1 MSVFFLPSRSH
12 VLFLALMLF
21 LTNIS
26 AQSQHLS
33 GTNFSCPVDSPPSCE
48 TYVTYIAQS
57 PNFLSLTNI
66 SDLFDI
72 SPLSIARASNI
83 DDEDKELIPGQV
95 LLVPVTCGCTKHRS
109 FANNTY
115 TIKLGDSYILV
126 STTSYQNL
134 TNYLEME
141 DSNPGLNP
149 NLIPPFIKVVVPIFC
164 RCPSK
169 TQLNKGIKYLI
180 TYVWHANDNVSTV
193 SSKFGAS
200 QVDILTENNYNQNF
214 ASAANLPVLIPVTR
228 LPILAQPSSNGRKRS
243 IQLPVIIGISIGS
256 AFFVTVLTVSL
267 VYLYCLKMKRLNR
280 TASLSETA
288 DKLLSGVSG
297 YVSKPTMYEMD
308 VIMEATMN
316 LSDQCKIGE
325 SVYKANIDG
334 KVLAVKKTKKDA
346 SEELKILQKVNHGN
360 LVKLMGVSS
369 DNEGNCF
376 LVYEYA
382 ENGSLD
388 EWLFLE
394 SSKTSDS
401 TVSLT
406 WSQRIGIAVDVA
418 VGLQYMHEHT
428 YPRIIHRDITTS
440 NILLDANFKAKIAN
454 FSMARTSTNPMM
466 PKIDVF
472 AFGVVLIELLTGKK
486 GVTTKENGEV
496 VIMWKDFWM
505 IFDLEGNKEER
516 LRKWMDPKLENFYP
530 IDNAL
535 SLASLAVNCTADKS
549 LSRPTIEEIVLCLN
563 LLNQPSSEPTLERSL
578 TFGLDVEDTQ
588 IVTSIA
594 AR

>member
-1 MSVFFLPSRSH
+1 MAVLFLPSSSQC
-12 VLFLALMLF
+12 LFLALMLF

-26 AQSQHLS
+26 AQTQQLS
-33 GTNFSCPVDSPPSCE
+33 RTNFTCPVDSPPSCE

-66 SDLFDI
+66 SNLFDI
-72 SPLSIARASNI
+72 SSLSISKASNI
-83 DDEDKELIPGQV
+83 DEDSKLIPNQV
-95 LLVPVTCGCTKHRS
+95 LLVPVTCGCTENRS
-109 FANNTY
+109 FANISY
-115 TIKLGDSYILV
+115 SIKTDDYYKLISATLF
-126 STTSYQNL
+126 QNL

-141 DSNPGLNP
+141 DANPSLNP
-149 NLIPPFIKVVVPIFC
+149 NLLPLDAKVVVPLFC

-169 TQLNKGIKYLI
+169 NQLNKGIKYLI
-180 TYVWHANDNVSTV
+180 TYVWKANDNVTLV

-200 QVDILTENNYNQNF
+200 QGDMLTENNF
-214 ASAANLPVLIPVTR
+214 TASANLPIVIPVTN
-228 LPILAQPSSNGRKRS
+228 LPKLDQPSSSGS
-243 IQLPVIIGISIGS
+243 ISSSKNLPGIIGISLGS
-256 AFFVTVLTVSL
+256 AFFIVVLTLSL
-267 VYLYCLKMKRLNR
+267 VYVYCLKMKRLNR
-280 TASLSETA
+280 STSLAETA

-297 YVSKPTMYEMD
+297 YVSKPTMYEID
-308 VIMEATMN
+308 VIMEATN
-316 LSDQCKIGE
+316 DLSDQCKIGE
-325 SVYKANIDG
+325 SVYKANIDSRD
-334 KVLAVKKTKKDA
+334 LAVKKIKKDA

-369 DNEGNCF
+369 DNDGNCF

-388 EWLFLE
+388 DWLFSE
-394 SSKTSDS
+394 ASKTSNS
-401 TVSLT
+401 IVSSLT
-406 WSQRIGIAVDVA
+406 WSQRIGIAMDVA

-428 YPRIIHRDITTS
+428 YPRIIHRYITTS
-440 NILLDANFKAKIAN
+440 NILIDSNFKAKIAN
-454 FSMARTSTNPMM
+454 FSMARTSTNSMM

-486 GVTTKENGEV
+486 ALTTKENGEV
-496 VIMWKDFWM
+496 VIMWKDFWK
-505 IFDLEGNKEER
+505 IFDLEENKEEG

-549 LSRPTIEEIVLCLN
+549 LSRPTIAEIVLCLS
-563 LLNQPSSEPTLERSL
+563 LVNQSSSDPTLERSL
-578 TFGLDVEDTQ
+578 TSGLDVEDTQ
-588 IVTSIA
+588 IVTSII

>member
-1 MSVFFLPSRSH
+1 MAIFFLPSSSH
-12 VLFLALMLF
+12 VLFVAFMLF
-21 LTNIS
+21 FVTNIS
-26 AQSQHLS
+26 AQPLQLS

-48 TYVTYIAQS
+48 TYVTYFARS

-66 SDLFDI
+66 SDIFDM
-72 SPLSIARASNI
+72 SPLSIAKGSNI
-83 DDEDKELIPGQV
+83 EDEDKKLVEGQL
-95 LLVPVTCGCTKHRS
+95 LLVPVTCGCTRNHN
-109 FANNTY
+109 FANFTY
-115 TIKLGDSYILV
+115 TIKLGDNYFIV

-134 TNYLEME
+134 TNYVEME
-141 DSNPGLNP
+141 NFNP
-149 NLIPPFIKVVVPIFC
+149 NLSPNLLPPEIKVVVPLFC
-164 RCPSK
+164 KCPSK
-169 TQLNKGIKYLI
+169 NQLSKGIKYLI
-180 TYVWHANDNVSTV
+180 TYVWQTNDNVTHV

-200 QVDILTENNYNQNF
+200 QVDMFTENDQNF
-214 ASAANLPVLIPVTR
+214 TASTNVPILIPVTK
-228 LPILAQPSSNGRKRS
+228 LPVIDQPSSNGRKNS
-243 IQLPVIIGISIGS
+243 TQKPAFIIGITLGC
-256 AFFVTVLTVSL
+256 AFFVVVLTLSL
-267 VYLYCLKMKRLNR
+267 VYVYCLKIKRLNR
-280 TASLSETA
+280 STSLAETA

-308 VIMEATMN
+308 AIMEATMN
-316 LSDQCKIGE
+316 LSENCKIGE

-334 KVLAVKKTKKDA
+334 RVLAVKKIKKDA

-369 DNEGNCF
+369 DNDGNCF

-388 EWLFLE
+388 EWLFSEL
-394 SSKTSDS
+394 SKTSNS
-401 TVSLT
+401 VVSLT
-406 WSQRIGIAVDVA
+406 WSQRITVAVDVA

-440 NILLDANFKAKIAN
+440 NILLDSNFKAKIAN
-454 FSMARTSTNPMM
+454 FSMARTSTNSMM

-486 GVTTKENGEV
+486 AITTKESGEV
-496 VIMWKDFWM
+496 VILWKDFWK
-505 IFDLEGNKEER
+505 IFDLEGNREES

-549 LSRPTIEEIVLCLN
+549 LSRPSIAEIVLCLS
-563 LLNQPSSEPTLERSL
+563 LLNQSSSEPMLERSL
-578 TFGLDVEDTQ
+578 TSGLDAEATHV
-588 IVTSIA
+588 VTSIV